1 MIKMNLRSFIL
12 ELLSIQLIITNIIWV
27 PNIISR
33 ILALIYFM
41 LGLIAL
47 VTGKLKP
54 RLTFF
59 TKLVYVYCFFSLISG
74 IVGGYFSLGVVLS
87 TMQFVCYTIIICCY
101 NYEEL
106 TKQILKYFKTI
117 ATIMPC
123 SVVYSIILLFFG
135 KTIYKD
141 GVYVNYL
148 NSFILQKGYGYYG
161 NLGYASFFS
170 NSNIWALLLFFS
182 ILYYLYVSKSNKKF
196 FYIAIASIGVILA
209 DSRAIEICCILIF
222 ILKCVEW
229 IKQKINHKEL
239 LVFTFMGGLICLE
252 IIISKISNIAEYIIK
267 LDWAGRMQMWQ
278 IMLQSIKQHPI
289 FGIGFSMS
297 TKQLLGN
304 KMLGTTVGSHN
315 SYLNILTENGF
326 MGGIIFGFIILYILT
341 IIYKIY
347 IQALDD
353 TDGCYRIVRMVFI
366 IYIIYAFVE
375 NALMIVEFRHAI
387 WLMSCLIIEGFYL
400 NLNKRKKVISINQYF
415 K

>member
-1 MIKMNLRSFIL
+1 
-12 ELLSIQLIITNIIWV
+12 
-27 PNIISR
+27 
-33 ILALIYFM
+33 M
-41 LGLIAL
+41 L
-47 VTGKLKP
+47 
-54 RLTFF
+54 
-59 TKLVYVYCFFSLISG
+59 
-74 IVGGYFSLGVVLS
+74 
-87 TMQFVCYTIIICCY
+87 
-101 NYEEL
+101 
-106 TKQILKYFKTI
+106 
-117 ATIMPC
+117 C
-123 SVVYSIILLFFG
+123 SVFYYFTFFG

-182 ILYYLYVSKSNKKF
+182 ILYYLYVCKSNKKF

-400 NLNKRKKVISINQYF
+400 NLNKRKK
-415 K
+415 

>member
-12 ELLSIQLIITNIIWV
+12 ELFSIQLIITNIIWV

-33 ILALIYFM
+33 ILAVIYFM

-47 VTGKLKP
+47 VTSRLKP
-54 RLTFF
+54 RLTVF

-87 TMQFVCYTIIICCY
+87 TMQFVCYTIIICCF
-101 NYEEL
+101 NYQEL
-106 TKQILKYFKTI
+106 QKQILKYFKI
-117 ATIMPC
+117 VAMIIPY
-123 SVVYSIILLFFG
+123 SVLYSIILLLFG

-141 GVYVNYL
+141 GVYLNYI

-182 ILYYLYVSKSNKKF
+182 ILYYLYFCKGNKKF

-222 ILKCVEW
+222 ILKCIEW

-239 LVFTFMGGLICLE
+239 LICTFVAGLVCLE
-252 IIISKISNIAEYIIK
+252 IIISKITNVAEYIIK

-297 TKQLLGN
+297 TKKLLGN
-304 KMLGTTVGSHN
+304 TMLGTTVGSHN

-326 MGGIIFGFIILYILT
+326 MGGIVFGFIILYILT

-347 IQALDD
+347 IQASYE

-375 NALMIVEFRHAI
+375 NAIMIVEFRHAI

-400 NLNKRKKVISINQYF
+400 NLNKREKVISINQYF
-415 K
+415 M